1 MTYAHI
7 QPTTRRRKLKADG
20 CIFSQFFIGRELN
33 PSIGSLDLKSFNE
46 LRPGL
51 MLWGLIDIAMAC
63 TQAVRRGGHIT
74 NSMWLVVL
82 FQCWYVADALYNEVS
97 QPT

>member
-1 MTYAHI
+1 
-7 QPTTRRRKLKADG
+7 
-20 CIFSQFFIGRELN
+20 
-33 PSIGSLDLKSFNE
+33 
-46 LRPGL
+46 

-74 NSMWLVVL
+74 DSMWLVVL